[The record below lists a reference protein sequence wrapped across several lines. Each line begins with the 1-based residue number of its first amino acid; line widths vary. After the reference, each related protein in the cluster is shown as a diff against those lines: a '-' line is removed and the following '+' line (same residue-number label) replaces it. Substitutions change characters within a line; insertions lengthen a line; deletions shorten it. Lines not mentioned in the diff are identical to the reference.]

1 MSEFGSKL
9 GAYLAIGL
17 MRLLAILPLS
27 WVRGLGWLL
36 GSVLFYLIRSRRR
49 VAEINL
55 TLCFP
60 EHSRQQIRRLA
71 RQNFVYY
78 MQALLDRGWLWHGSA
93 SVTLKRLKI
102 TGAVEQLLP
111 NEQNHNEPV
120 VLFVPHFVG
129 LDAGNTAFTQQ
140 IPRKLI
146 TIYTN
151 QANKTIDAWIL
162 KRRARFGNVRLFG
175 RIAGVKEIVAALR
188 SGEMLGILPDM
199 DFGSEE
205 SIVAPFYG
213 IPTYTVPSL
222 HRFTRLGTVKGS
234 SKGSAKL
241 VPVLNRMTKNGY
253 EVNILPAWENF
264 PTSDIEADTARMNKE
279 LEGYIASMPAQY
291 FWVHKRFK
299 NRPPGEK
306 SVY

>member
-1 MSEFGSKL
+1 MNTL
-9 GAYLAIGL
+9 GAYVAIGY

-36 GSVLFYLIRSRRR
+36 GSMLFYVIMSRRR

-55 TLCFP
+55 ALCFP
-60 EHSRQQIRRLA
+60 EHSRQQISRLA
-71 RQNFVYY
+71 RENFVFY

-93 SVTLKRLKI
+93 AVTLQRLKI
-102 TGAVEQLLP
+102 TGAIEQL
-111 NEQNHNEPV
+111 QNDEPV

-162 KRRARFGNVRLFG
+162 KRRARFGNIRLFG
-175 RIAGVKEIVAALR
+175 RVAGVKDIITALR

-199 DFGSEE
+199 GFGPEE
-205 SIVAPFYG
+205 SIVVPFYG
-213 IPTYTVPSL
+213 MPTYTVPSL
-222 HRFTRLGTVKGS
+222 HRFCRLGKA
-234 SKGSAKL
+234 KGSAKL
-241 VPVLNRMTKNGY
+241 IPVLNRMTKDGY

-264 PTSDIEADTARMNKE
+264 PTNDMQADTARMNKE
-279 LEGYIASMPAQY
+279 LEGYIETMPAQY

-299 NRPPGEK
+299 DTPPGEK
-306 SVY
+306 PVY

>member
-9 GAYLAIGL
+9 GAYLAIGF

-36 GSVLFYLIRSRRR
+36 GSLLFYVIRSRRR
-49 VAEINL
+49 IAEINL

-60 EHSRQQIRRLA
+60 EHSRQQVRRIA
-71 RQNFVYY
+71 RQNFIYF
-78 MQALLDRGWLWHGSA
+78 MQALLDRGWLWHGSSA
-93 SVTLKRLKI
+93 VTLRRLKI
-102 TGAVEQLLP
+102 TGAVEQL
-111 NEQNHNEPV
+111 QNNEPV

-162 KRRARFGNVRLFG
+162 QRRARFGNVRLFG

-199 DFGSEE
+199 GFGPEE
-205 SIVAPFYG
+205 SIVVPFYG

-222 HRFTRLGTVKGS
+222 HRFTRLGK
-234 SKGSAKL
+234 AKL
-241 VPVLNRMTKNGY
+241 VPVLNKMTKYGY

-264 PTSDIEADTARMNKE
+264 PTDNMEADTARMNRE
-279 LEGYIASMPAQY
+279 LETYISTMPAQY

-299 NRPPGEK
+299 NRPPGEQ

>member
-1 MSEFGSKL
+1 MSSL
-9 GAYLAIGL
+9 GAYLAIGF

-36 GSVLFYLIRSRRR
+36 GSLLFLLLTSRRH
-49 VAEINL
+49 VAIVNL

-60 EHSRQQIRRLA
+60 EHSRQQINRLA

-78 MQALLDRGWLWHGSA
+78 MQALLDRGWLWHGSTA
-93 SVTLKRLKI
+93 VTLRRLKI
-102 TGAVEQLLP
+102 TGAVAQL
-111 NEQNHNEPV
+111 QNDEPV

-162 KRRARFGNVRLFG
+162 NRRARFGNIRLFG
-175 RIAGVKEIVAALR
+175 RIAGVKEILAALR

-199 DFGSEE
+199 GFGPEE
-205 SIVAPFYG
+205 SIVVPFYG

-222 HRFTRLGTVKGS
+222 HRFARLGK
-234 SKGSAKL
+234 AK
-241 VPVLNRMTKNGY
+241 VIPVLNKMTNYGY
-253 EVNILPAWENF
+253 EVQVLPAWDDF
-264 PTSDIEADTARMNKE
+264 PSSSMEADTARMNKA
-279 LEGYIASMPAQY
+279 LEGYIESMPAQY

-299 NRPPGEK
+299 DRPSGEK

>member
-36 GSVLFYLIRSRRR
+36 GSLLFYVIRSRRR
-49 VAEINL
+49 IAEINL

-71 RQNFVYY
+71 RKNFIYF
-78 MQALLDRGWLWHGSA
+78 MQALLDRGWLWHGSSA
-93 SVTLKRLKI
+93 VTLRRLKI
-102 TGAVEQLLP
+102 TGAVEQL
-111 NEQNHNEPV
+111 QNNEPV

-162 KRRARFGNVRLFG
+162 QRRARFGNVRLFG

-199 DFGSEE
+199 DFGPEE
-205 SIVAPFYG
+205 SIVVPFYG

-222 HRFTRLGTVKGS
+222 HRFTRLGK
-234 SKGSAKL
+234 AKL
-241 VPVLNRMTKNGY
+241 VPVLNKITKYGY

-264 PTSDIEADTARMNKE
+264 PTDNMEADTARMNKE
-279 LEGYIASMPAQY
+279 LETYIATMPAQY

-299 NRPPGEK
+299 NRPPGEQ

>member
-1 MSEFGSKL
+1 MSGFGSESGSKL
-9 GAYLAIGL
+9 GAYLGIGF

-27 WVRGLGWLL
+27 WVRGLGWQL
-36 GSVLFYLIRSRRR
+36 GSLLFLLLKSRRK
-49 VAEINL
+49 VAIVNL

-60 EHSRQQIRRLA
+60 ERSKQQIQRLA
-71 RQNFVYY
+71 RQNFIYY

-93 SVTLKRLKI
+93 AVTLKRLKI
-102 TGAVEQLLP
+102 TGAVEQL
-111 NEQNHNEPV
+111 QNDEPV

-162 KRRARFGNVRLFG
+162 KRRARFGNIRLFG
-175 RIAGVKEIVAALR
+175 RIAGVKEIITALR

-199 DFGSEE
+199 GFGPEE
-205 SIVAPFYG
+205 SIVVPFYG

-222 HRFTRLGTVKGS
+222 HRFSRLGK
-234 SKGSAKL
+234 AK
-241 VPVLNRMTKNGY
+241 VIPVLNRMTDDGY
-253 EVNILPAWENF
+253 EVQVLPAWENF
-264 PTSDIEADTARMNKE
+264 PSSSMEADTALMNKE
-279 LEGYIASMPAQY
+279 LEGYIKTMPAQY

-299 NRPPGEK
+299 DRPPGEK

>member
-9 GAYLAIGL
+9 GAYLAIGF

-27 WVRGLGWLL
+27 VVRGLGWLL
-36 GSVLFYLIRSRRR
+36 GSALFYVIRSRRR

-60 EHSRQQIRRLA
+60 EHSKQQIRRLS
-71 RQNFVYY
+71 RQNFVYF

-93 SVTLKRLKI
+93 ATTLQRLKI
-102 TGAVEQLLP
+102 TGAVEQL
-111 NEQNHNEPV
+111 QNDEPV

-151 QANKTIDAWIL
+151 QSNKTVDAWIL

-175 RIAGVKEIVAALR
+175 RVAGVKEIVAALR

-199 DFGSEE
+199 GFGPEE
-205 SIVAPFYG
+205 SIVVPFYG

-222 HRFTRLGTVKGS
+222 HRFARLGSVKGPSKGS

-241 VPVLNRMTKNGY
+241 VPVLNRMTKYGY
-253 EVNILPAWENF
+253 DIEILPAWENF
-264 PTSDIEADTARMNKE
+264 PTDNIEADTARMNKE
-279 LEGYIASMPAQY
+279 LETYIASMPAQY

-299 NRPPGEK
+299 DTPPGEK
-306 SVY
+306 AIY

>member
-9 GAYLAIGL
+9 GAYLAIGF

-36 GSVLFYLIRSRRR
+36 GSLLFYVIRSRRR
-49 VAEINL
+49 IAEINL

-60 EHSRQQIRRLA
+60 EHSSQQIRRLA
-71 RQNFVYY
+71 RQNFIYF
-78 MQALLDRGWLWHGSA
+78 MQALLDRGWLWHGSSA
-93 SVTLKRLKI
+93 VTLRRLKI
-102 TGAVEQLLP
+102 SGAVEQL
-111 NEQNHNEPV
+111 QNNEPV

-162 KRRARFGNVRLFG
+162 KRRARFGNIRLFG
-175 RIAGVKEIVAALR
+175 RIAGVKDIITALR

-199 DFGSEE
+199 GFGPEE
-205 SIVAPFYG
+205 SIVVPFYG

-222 HRFTRLGTVKGS
+222 HRFTRLGK
-234 SKGSAKL
+234 AKL
-241 VPVLNRMTKNGY
+241 VPVLNKMTKYGY
-253 EVNILPAWENF
+253 EVNILPAWDNF
-264 PTSDIEADTARMNKE
+264 PSDNMEADTARMNKA
-279 LEGYIASMPAQY
+279 LETYIATMPAQY

-299 NRPPGEK
+299 NRPPGEQ

>member
-9 GAYLAIGL
+9 GAYLAIGF

-36 GSVLFYLIRSRRR
+36 GSLLFYVIRSRRR
-49 VAEINL
+49 IAEINL

-60 EHSRQQIRRLA
+60 EHSSKQIRRLA
-71 RQNFVYY
+71 RQNFIYF
-78 MQALLDRGWLWHGSA
+78 MQALLDRGWLWHGSSA
-93 SVTLKRLKI
+93 VTLRRLKI
-102 TGAVEQLLP
+102 SGAVEQL
-111 NEQNHNEPV
+111 QNNEPV

-162 KRRARFGNVRLFG
+162 QRRARFGNVRLFG

-199 DFGSEE
+199 GFGPEE
-205 SIVAPFYG
+205 SIVVPFYG

-222 HRFTRLGTVKGS
+222 HRFTRLGK
-234 SKGSAKL
+234 AKL
-241 VPVLNRMTKNGY
+241 VPVLNKMTKYGY

-264 PTSDIEADTARMNKE
+264 PTDNMEADTARMNKE
-279 LEGYIASMPAQY
+279 LETYIATMPAQY

-299 NRPPGEK
+299 NRPPGEQ

>member
-17 MRLLAILPLS
+17 MRLLAVLPLS
-27 WVRGLGWLL
+27 WVRALGWLL
-36 GSVLFYLIRSRRR
+36 GSALFYVIRSRRR
-49 VAEINL
+49 VTEINL
-55 TLCFP
+55 SLCFP
-60 EHSRQQIRRLA
+60 EHSRQQIRWLA
-71 RQNFVYY
+71 RQNFIFY

-93 SVTLKRLKI
+93 AVTLRRLKI
-102 TGAVEQLLP
+102 TGAVEQL
-111 NEQNHNEPV
+111 QNDQPV

-162 KRRARFGNVRLFG
+162 KRRARFGNIRLFG
-175 RIAGVKEIVAALR
+175 RIAGVKEIIAALR

-199 DFGSEE
+199 GFGKHE
-205 SIVAPFYG
+205 SIVVPFYG

-222 HRFTRLGTVKGS
+222 HRFTRLGK
-234 SKGSAKL
+234 AKL
-241 VPVLNRMTKNGY
+241 VPVLNRMTKYGY
-253 EVNILPAWENF
+253 EINILHAWDNF
-264 PTSDIEADTARMNKE
+264 PSDNMEADTARMNKV
-279 LEGYIASMPAQY
+279 LEGYIESMPAQY

-299 NRPPGEK
+299 DRPPGEK

>member
-17 MRLLAILPLS
+17 MRFLAVLPLS
-27 WVRGLGWLL
+27 WVRALGWLL
-36 GSVLFYLIRSRRR
+36 GSALFYIIKSRRR
-49 VAEINL
+49 VAEVNL

-60 EHSRQQIRRLA
+60 EHSRQQIRGIA
-71 RQNFVYY
+71 RQNFVYF

-93 SVTLKRLKI
+93 ATTLKRLKI
-102 TGAVEQLLP
+102 TGAVEQL
-111 NEQNHNEPV
+111 QNDEPV

-151 QANKTIDAWIL
+151 QSNKTVDEWIL
-162 KRRARFGNVRLFG
+162 KRRARFGNIRLFG
-175 RIAGVKEIVAALR
+175 RVAGVKEIIAALR

-199 DFGSEE
+199 GFGPEE
-205 SIVAPFYG
+205 SIVVPFYG
-213 IPTYTVPSL
+213 ISTYTVPSL
-222 HRFTRLGTVKGS
+222 HRFSRLGK
-234 SKGSAKL
+234 AKL
-241 VPVLNRMTKNGY
+241 VPVLNKMTDDGY
-253 EVNILPAWENF
+253 EVQVLPAWADF
-264 PTSDIEADTARMNKE
+264 PSSSMEADTARMNQE
-279 LEGYIASMPAQY
+279 LEAYIATMPAQY

-299 NRPPGEK
+299 DRPPGEN
-306 SVY
+306 SFY

>member
-9 GAYLAIGL
+9 GAYLAIGF

-36 GSVLFYLIRSRRR
+36 GSLLFYVIRSRRR
-49 VAEINL
+49 IAEINL

-60 EHSRQQIRRLA
+60 EHSSQQIRRLA
-71 RQNFVYY
+71 RKNFIYF
-78 MQALLDRGWLWHGSA
+78 MQALLDRGWLWHGSSA
-93 SVTLKRLKI
+93 VTLRRLKI
-102 TGAVEQLLP
+102 SGAVEQL
-111 NEQNHNEPV
+111 QNNEPV

-162 KRRARFGNVRLFG
+162 QRRARFGNVRLFG

-199 DFGSEE
+199 GFGPEE
-205 SIVAPFYG
+205 SIVVPFYG

-222 HRFTRLGTVKGS
+222 HRFTRLGK
-234 SKGSAKL
+234 AKL
-241 VPVLNRMTKNGY
+241 VPVLNKMTKYGY
-253 EVNILPAWENF
+253 EVNILPAWDNF
-264 PTSDIEADTARMNKE
+264 PSDNMEADTARMNKA
-279 LEGYIASMPAQY
+279 LETYIATMPAQY

-299 NRPPGEK
+299 NRPPGEQ

>member
-1 MSEFGSKL
+1 MSSL
-9 GAYLAIGL
+9 GAYLAIGF

-36 GSVLFYLIRSRRR
+36 GSLLFLLLTSRRH
-49 VAEINL
+49 VAIVNL

-60 EHSRQQIRRLA
+60 EHSRQKIRWLA

-78 MQALLDRGWLWHGSA
+78 MQALLDRGWLWHGSTA
-93 SVTLKRLKI
+93 VTLRRLKI
-102 TGAVEQLLP
+102 TGAVAQL
-111 NEQNHNEPV
+111 QNDEPV

-162 KRRARFGNVRLFG
+162 KRRARFGNIRLFG
-175 RIAGVKEIVAALR
+175 RIAGVKEILAALR

-199 DFGSEE
+199 GFGPEE
-205 SIVAPFYG
+205 SIVVPFYG

-222 HRFTRLGTVKGS
+222 HRFARLGK
-234 SKGSAKL
+234 AK
-241 VPVLNRMTKNGY
+241 VIPVLNKMTNYGY
-253 EVNILPAWENF
+253 EVQVLPAWDDF
-264 PTSDIEADTARMNKE
+264 PSSSMEADTARMNKA
-279 LEGYIASMPAQY
+279 LEGYIESMPAQY

-299 NRPPGEK
+299 DRPSGEK

>member
-1 MSEFGSKL
+1 MNVL
-9 GAYLAIGL
+9 GAYLAIGF
-17 MRLLAILPLS
+17 MRLMAVLPLS
-27 WVRGLGWLL
+27 WVRALGWGLGSLL
-36 GSVLFYLIRSRRR
+36 FLLLKSRRH
-49 VAEINL
+49 VAVVNL

-60 EHSRQQIRRLA
+60 EHSTQQIRWLA
-71 RQNFVYY
+71 RQNFIYY
-78 MQALLDRGWLWHGSA
+78 MRAMLDRGWLWHGSA
-93 SVTLKRLKI
+93 AVTLRRLKI
-102 TGAVEQLLP
+102 TGAVEQLRG
-111 NEQNHNEPV
+111 NGQNRDEPV

-140 IPRKLI
+140 IQRNLI

-175 RIAGVKEIVAALR
+175 RVAGVKEIIAALR
-188 SGEMLGILPDM
+188 SGDMLGLLPDM
-199 DFGSEE
+199 GFGPEE
-205 SIVAPFYG
+205 SIVVPFYG

-222 HRFTRLGTVKGS
+222 HRFARLGK
-234 SKGSAKL
+234 AKV
-241 VPVLNRMTKNGY
+241 VPVLNRMTKDGY
-253 EVNILPAWENF
+253 EVEILPAWENF
-264 PTSDIEADTARMNKE
+264 PSDNMEADTALMNKR

-299 NRPPGEK
+299 DRPAGEK

>member
-1 MSEFGSKL
+1 MSELGSKL
-9 GAYLAIGL
+9 GANLGAYIGAYLAIGF
-17 MRLLAILPLS
+17 MRLLALLPLS

-36 GSVLFYLIRSRRR
+36 GSLLFYLIRSRRR

-60 EHSRQQIRRLA
+60 EQTNQQIRRLA
-71 RQNFVYY
+71 RQNFIYF

-93 SVTLKRLKI
+93 AVTKQRLKI
-102 TGAVEQLLP
+102 TGAVEQL
-111 NEQNHNEPV
+111 QNDEPV

-151 QANKTIDAWIL
+151 QANKTMDAWIL
-162 KRRARFGNVRLFG
+162 QRRARFGNVRLFG

-199 DFGSEE
+199 GFGPEE
-205 SIVAPFYG
+205 SIIVPFYG

-222 HRFTRLGTVKGS
+222 HRFARLGK
-234 SKGSAKL
+234 AKV
-241 VPVLNRMTKNGY
+241 VPVLNRMTANGY
-253 EVNILPAWENF
+253 EVQVLPAWQNF
-264 PTSDIEADTARMNKE
+264 PTSSAEADTALMNKE
-279 LEGYIASMPAQY
+279 LEGYIQTMPAQY

-299 NRPPGEK
+299 DRPPGEQ

>member
-1 MSEFGSKL
+1 MSSL
-9 GAYLAIGL
+9 GAYLAIGF
-17 MRLLAILPLS
+17 MRLLAILPLRV
-27 WVRGLGWLL
+27 VRGLGWLL
-36 GSVLFYLIRSRRR
+36 GSALFYVIRSRRR
-49 VAEINL
+49 VAEVNL
-55 TLCFP
+55 ALCFQ

-78 MQALLDRGWLWHGSA
+78 MQAMLDRGWLWHGSA
-93 SVTLKRLKI
+93 AVTLRRLKI
-102 TGAVEQLLP
+102 TGAVEQL
-111 NEQNHNEPV
+111 QNDEPV

-151 QANKTIDAWIL
+151 QANKTMDAWIL
-162 KRRARFGNVRLFG
+162 KRRARFGNIRLFG
-175 RIAGVKEIVAALR
+175 RVAGVKEIIAALR

-199 DFGSEE
+199 GFGPEE
-205 SIVAPFYG
+205 SIVVPFYG

-222 HRFTRLGTVKGS
+222 HRFARLGK
-234 SKGSAKL
+234 AKV
-241 VPVLNRMTKNGY
+241 VPVLNRMTSYGY
-253 EVNILPAWENF
+253 EVQVLPAWDDF
-264 PTSDIEADTARMNKE
+264 PSSSMEADTTRMNKA
-279 LEGYIASMPAQY
+279 LEGYIESMPAQY

-299 NRPPGEK
+299 DRPSGEK